1 MISRV
6 GMRASPALCRQGSA
20 DMRWYGTVLG
30 FLAGWLLLRHL
41 AGGLL
46 GGLIGHAFDR
56 GWFRRGGPDPYMVL
70 DVSPSDDDESIR
82 RAWQRLVSQYH
93 PDKLQGA
100 APDLRAQA
108 DQRLRDIN
116 RAYDQIQQQRRSK

>member
-1 MISRV
+1 MIW
-6 GMRASPALCRQGSA
+6 RAGTHDSPASCRQGSA
-20 DMRWYGTVLG
+20 DMRWYGTILG
-30 FLAGWLLLRHL
+30 FLAGFLLLRHP

-56 GWFRRGGPDPYMVL
+56 GWFRRSGPDPYMVL
-70 DVSPSDDDESIR
+70 DVSPNDDDESIR

-93 PDKLQGA
+93 PDKMQGA
-100 APDLRAQA
+100 APDLRTQA

-116 RAYDQIQQQRRSK
+116 RAYDKIQQQRRR